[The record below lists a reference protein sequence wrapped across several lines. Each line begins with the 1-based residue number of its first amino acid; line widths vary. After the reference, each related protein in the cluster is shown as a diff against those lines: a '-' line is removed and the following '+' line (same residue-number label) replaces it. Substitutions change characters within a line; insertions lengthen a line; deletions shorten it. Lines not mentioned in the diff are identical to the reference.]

1 MCLSGM
7 EAPGLQKGVDWAD
20 LFDPKGSVS
29 SVFSVMTL
37 FWHKYTAFKHLS
49 LWLLRFYC
57 L

>member
-7 EAPGLQKGVDWAD
+7 EAPGLQKEVDWAD